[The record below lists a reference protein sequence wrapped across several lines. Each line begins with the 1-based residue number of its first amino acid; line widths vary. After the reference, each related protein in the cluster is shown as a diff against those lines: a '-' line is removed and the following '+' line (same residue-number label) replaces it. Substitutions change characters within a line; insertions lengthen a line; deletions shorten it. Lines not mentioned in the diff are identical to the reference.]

1 VNAESQV
8 REFALSLFDT
18 VRFTSVE
25 APTHSA
31 FVDSWLEAGLN
42 GELRYLEGDR
52 AELRAGRQDDPRLLA
67 GARTTIVV
75 ALSYASPQE
84 KDGPIARY
92 ARRPDYHPVF
102 WEKLNALGTWLETAF
117 PGTKSRGFC
126 DSGPL
131 REREL
136 AARAGIGWQG
146 KHTNLISLELGN
158 WFFLGALL
166 TTLPLAPDPPFSGN
180 HCGTCTRCLAAC
192 PTGAL
197 VGPQVLDARRC
208 ISYLTIELKGPIPL
222 ELRPQMGGRVFGC
235 DDCLAVC
242 PHNAHARAGREA
254 LLAARDFPDL
264 PGLLEL
270 TATDA
275 GFKAAFAGTPML
287 RTKRVGLRRNIC
299 VALGNVGGVE
309 AIPLLEEVLETDP
322 SELVREH
329 AVWALKQ
336 INSKPADSGAS

>member
-1 VNAESQV
+1 MNIEDRV
-8 REFALSLFDT
+8 REFARTLFDD

-25 APTHSA
+25 PPAHND
-31 FVDSWLEAGLN
+31 FVDAWLKAGLN
-42 GELRYLEGDR
+42 GELVYLEGSR
-52 AELRAGRQDDPRLLA
+52 AELRAGRQDDPRLLG
-67 GARTTIVV
+67 GAQTTIVV
-75 ALSYASPQE
+75 ALSYADPEE
-84 KDGPIARY
+84 KDGPLARY

-102 WEKLNALGTWLETAF
+102 WEKLNTLGAWLESEF

-136 AARAGIGWQG
+136 AARAGLGWQG

-166 TTLPLAPDPPFSGN
+166 TSLKLAPDPPFSGN

-197 VGPQVLDARRC
+197 VAPQVLDARRC

-222 ELRPQMGGRVFGC
+222 ELRPLMGGRVFGC

-242 PHNAHARAGREA
+242 PHNEHARAGREMK
-254 LLAARDFPDL
+254 LAARDFPDL
-264 PGLLEL
+264 VGLLKL
-270 TATDA
+270 TETDES
-275 GFKAAFAGTPML
+275 FKAAFAGTPML
-287 RTKRVGLRRNIC
+287 RTKRIGLRRNIC
-299 VALGNVGGVE
+299 VALGNTGGPD
-309 AIPLLEEVLETDP
+309 AIPLLETVLESDP
-322 SELVREH
+322 SALVREH
-329 AVWALKQ
+329 AAWALERLR
-336 INSKPADSGAS
+336 A